1 MKVHEGKTSANLE
14 ISETKKKKQAEN
26 ETGVI
31 FTCDF
36 ETNTPKYTFKCKI
49 FPSHKVHENSRFS
62 LISVLPHVSINI
74 LK

>member
-31 FTCDF
+31 FTCD
-36 ETNTPKYTFKCKI
+36 TLRQILRNILSNVKYLHHIKYTKI
-49 FPSHKVHENSRFS
+49 RDSP
-62 LISVLPHVSINI
+62 
-74 LK
+74 